1 MLFLLNKFCDK
12 HLYICHNAFK
22 LQYTTIDTNTNSF
35 HHIIYAL
42 YSAPL
47 WHTRNID
54 IYDYIVVGDKIY
66 EKLSLSFSMLYYMFC
81 YWFYFLLLLLQHTNI
96 YATVHVQDFT
106 SVFFLIHNCLI
117 YSTMAF
123 IIPWNDIKWTFFFK
137 LLSNQTI
144 DYFTLATDISN

>member
-66 EKLSLSFSMLYYMFC
+66 EKLSLSFFYVLYFFDIFC
-81 YWFYFLLLLLQHTNI
+81 YIFFLLLQHTKHLCN
-96 YATVHVQDFT
+96 
-106 SVFFLIHNCLI
+106 
-117 YSTMAF
+117 
-123 IIPWNDIKWTFFFK
+123 
-137 LLSNQTI
+137 
-144 DYFTLATDISN
+144 